1 LTIPARP
8 NQREELNEAI
18 AALGPSTLGHLLT
31 RSARLLNERALRAVH
46 DAGFVE
52 VRESWLGMLRHL
64 EPDGVRS
71 SELAERLRVS
81 RQAAGQ
87 LVSELQQHGYLER
100 IPDPSDGRAKLVRI
114 TARGLQAWLAGL
126 SAFRGLELELQ
137 TALGVANLNTL
148 RELGPRLLAHL
159 EAGDQ

>member
-1 LTIPARP
+1 MTSPRPA
-8 NQREELNEAI
+8 QRHALNEAI
-18 AALGPSTLGHLLT
+18 AALEPSTLGHLLT
-31 RSARLLNERALRAVH
+31 RSARLLNERAVRAVH

-114 TARGLQAWLAGL
+114 TTRGLQAWLAGL
-126 SAFRGLELELQ
+126 SAFRELELELQ
-137 TALGVANLNTL
+137 AALGATNLTTL

-159 EAGDQ
+159 EAGEH